1 MSAIRSTLP
10 FDIEGN
16 NPAAVVKGD
25 PIDERNQ
32 WRLDVFA
39 ADSRQFF
46 LHSLGVVDAFDAHL
60 IVDSENNHTATGVG
74 EGDYFLR
81 NSFGVRKLYFQ
92 LKKRIFAAAN
102 QSQQFSPGGLRRGR

>member
-1 MSAIRSTLP
+1 MSAIRPPLP

-25 PIDERNQ
+25 PIDVRNK
-32 WRLDVFA
+32 WRLDIFA
-39 ADSRQFF
+39 ADSRQFL
-46 LHSLGVVDAFDAHL
+46 LHSLGVIDAFDAHL
-60 IVDSENNHTATGVG
+60 IVYSKNDHPAAGVG
-74 EGDYFLR
+74 EGDYFLG

-102 QSQQFSPGGLRRGR
+102 